1 MRIHQEPGYVLH
13 TRPYRESSLL
23 VEVFTRNHGRLSLL
37 AKGARRLKSR
47 VRGLLCP
54 FQSLLLNWS
63 GRGDLPILSA
73 AEPDQTYRELTADD
87 RLCGFYINEL
97 LMYLLH
103 RYDPHTGLFAHYRQ
117 VLDRLTQSSDYEWT
131 LRIFE
136 KHLLRELG
144 YALNLEYEAKTNQ
157 PIKPQSQYSY
167 VPEIGAIE
175 AGAGGRHGIV
185 VKGATLI
192 ALQREKAAN
201 EDVKIECKRLMRA
214 MISRQLGQRVLHSR
228 RMFDGR
234 CSAAAGGTA
243 RERV

>member
-1 MRIHQEPGYVLH
+1 MRVHQQPGYVLH

-23 VEVFTRNHGRLSLL
+23 VEVFTREYGRLSLL
-37 AKGARRLKSR
+37 AKGARRLKSQ

-54 FQSLLLNWS
+54 FQSLLLSWS

-73 AEPDQTYRELTADD
+73 AEPDQMYSELTDD
-87 RLCGFYINEL
+87 SRLCGFYINEL

-117 VLDRLTQSSDYEWT
+117 VLDRLTQSLDYEWS

-144 YALNLEYEAKTNQ
+144 YALNLEYDAKT
-157 PIKPQSQYSY
+157 SQAIDPKAKYSY
-167 VPEIGAIE
+167 VPELGAIK
-175 AGAGGRHGIV
+175 AGDGSQNGIV
-185 VKGATLI
+185 VDGATLI
-192 ALQREKAAN
+192 ALQREDSAN
-201 EDVKIECKRLMRA
+201 ESIKNECKRLMRA

-228 RMFDGR
+228 RIFDSR
-234 CSAAAGGTA
+234 RSAAADSVTRGRT
-243 RERV
+243 